1 MIVRA
6 AIFLVAVT
14 AFGWSWSAAAQDV
27 RTDASLRFVQAVPND
42 PEPDS
47 GEADEAEPEAD
58 PEPEP
63 PPPRQTR
70 PRQAVPQQPRAM
82 PPVVRPPARQ
92 AAPAPSQPSR
102 PARGA
107 QRPVAPRVLAP
118 GETNGVPPLED
129 LAATR
134 DRPLFSSTRRPPPP
148 PEEPDEAPPITE
160 AKSLNFELVGIVRS
174 TDAAYAIVRNTES
187 KQETRVPRGE
197 RFSGWTIEE
206 IGERSVVLSGEA
218 KRVRLRLYD
227 ESKAPGI
234 SIRKVGEPDDEHTAS
249 PDDDAAVDEEVEQQ
263 ASPEGRAATAEPV
276 RRRSRNDNMT
286 PAQRRKARLQQQ
298 QQQRRQQRNND
309 E

>member
-1 MIVRA
+1 MIMRA
-6 AIFLVAVT
+6 AIFLLAAT
-14 AFGWSWSAAAQDV
+14 AFGWSWSAAAQEA
-27 RTDASLRFVQAVPND
+27 RPDASLRFVQAVQND
-42 PEPDS
+42 PELDDPEVD
-47 GEADEAEPEAD
+47 EADSESEAD

-63 PPPRQTR
+63 PPPPQTR
-70 PRQAVPQQPRAM
+70 PRQPPQQPRAM
-82 PPVVRPPARQ
+82 PPIARPPARQ
-92 AAPAPSQPSR
+92 AAPAPTQPTR
-102 PARGA
+102 PVRGV

-118 GETNGVPPLED
+118 GEANGVPSLED
-129 LAATR
+129 LTATR

-148 PEEPDEAPPITE
+148 PEEPDEAPITE

-174 TDAAYAIVRNTES
+174 ADAAYAIVRNTES

-197 RFSGWTIEE
+197 RFSGWTIDE

-234 SIRKVGEPDDEHTAS
+234 SIRKVGEPDEEHTAS
-249 PDDDAAVDEEVEQQ
+249 PDDDAAVDEEVEPQ

-276 RRRSRNDNMT
+276 RRRSKNENMS
-286 PAQRRKARLQQQ
+286 PAQRRKARA

>member
-1 MIVRA
+1 MILRA
-6 AIFLVAVT
+6 AILLLAIT
-14 AFGWSWSAAAQDV
+14 ASGWSWSAAAQDV
-27 RTDASLRFVQAVPND
+27 RPAASLRFAQAAQD
-42 PEPDS
+42 DQEPDAA
-47 GEADEAEPEAD
+47 EEVDEAEPE

-82 PPVVRPPARQ
+82 PPVVRPPVRQ
-92 AAPAPSQPSR
+92 AAPAPSQP
-102 PARGA
+102 PQPVRGA

-118 GETNGVPPLED
+118 GEANGLPPLED
-129 LAATR
+129 LTATR

-174 TDAAYAIVRNTES
+174 ADAAYAIVRNTES

-197 RFSGWTIEE
+197 RFSGWTIDE

-234 SIRKVGEPDDEHTAS
+234 SIRKVGEPDNEHTAS
-249 PDDDAAVDEEVEQQ
+249 PDEDAAVDEDVEPQ

-276 RRRSRNDNMT
+276 RRRTKNENMS

-298 QQQRRQQRNND
+298 RRQQRNTD

>member
-6 AIFLVAVT
+6 VIFLLA
-14 AFGWSWSAAAQDV
+14 AAASGCSGSAAAQDV
-27 RTDASLRFVQAVPND
+27 RPGASLRFVQAVQD
-42 PEPDS
+42 EQQPDAA
-47 GEADEAEPEAD
+47 EADEEAEPEPD

-63 PPPRQTR
+63 PPPPHTR
-70 PRQAVPQQPRAM
+70 PRQAVPQKPRAM
-82 PPVVRPPARQ
+82 PPIMRLPARQ

-102 PARGA
+102 PVRAA
-107 QRPVAPRVLAP
+107 QRPAAPRVLAP
-118 GETNGVPPLED
+118 GESNGVPPLED

-134 DRPLFSSTRRPPPP
+134 ERPLFSSTRRSPPP

-174 TDAAYAIVRNTES
+174 ADAAYAIVRNTES

-197 RFSGWTIEE
+197 RFSGWTIDE
-206 IGERSVVLSGEA
+206 IGERSIVLSGEA

-234 SIRKVGEPDDEHTAS
+234 SIRKVGEPDDENTAS
-249 PDDDAAVDEEVEQQ
+249 PDDDAAVDEDVEPQ

-276 RRRSRNDNMT
+276 RRRSKNENLS
-286 PAQRRKARLQQQ
+286 PAQRRKARA
-298 QQQRRQQRNND
+298 QQQRRQQRNSD

>member
-1 MIVRA
+1 V
-6 AIFLVAVT
+6 
-14 AFGWSWSAAAQDV
+14 
-27 RTDASLRFVQAVPND
+27 
-42 PEPDS
+42 
-47 GEADEAEPEAD
+47 
-58 PEPEP
+58 
-63 PPPRQTR
+63 
-70 PRQAVPQQPRAM
+70 
-82 PPVVRPPARQ
+82 
-92 AAPAPSQPSR
+92 
-102 PARGA
+102 

-118 GETNGVPPLED
+118 GETNGVPSLED
-129 LAATR
+129 LTATR

-174 TDAAYAIVRNTES
+174 ADAAYAIVRNTES

-197 RFSGWTIEE
+197 RFSGWTIDE

-234 SIRKVGEPDDEHTAS
+234 SIRKVGEPDNAQAAS
-249 PDDDAAVDEEVEQQ
+249 PGDDAAVDEEVEPH
-263 ASPEGRAATAEPV
+263 ASPEGRAATAEPT
-276 RRRSRNDNMT
+276 RRRGRNENAS

-298 QQQRRQQRNND
+298 RRQQRNND

>member
-1 MIVRA
+1 MIMPA
-6 AIFLVAVT
+6 AIVLVA
-14 AFGWSWSAAAQDV
+14 AMSFDLSWSASAAPQDV
-27 RTDASLRFVQAVPND
+27 RPGASLRFVQAVPND
-42 PEPDS
+42 PEPDPDD
-47 GEADEAEPEAD
+47 ADEAEPD
-58 PEPEP
+58 PQP
-63 PPPRQTR
+63 PPPPHIR
-70 PRQAVPQQPRAM
+70 PRQPAPQAM
-82 PPVVRPPARQ
+82 PPVARPPARQ
-92 AAPAPSQPSR
+92 ARPSAGQPSR
-102 PARGA
+102 PVRGA

-118 GETNGVPPLED
+118 GEANGVPPLED

-148 PEEPDEAPPITE
+148 AEEPEEAPPITE
-160 AKSLNFELVGIVRS
+160 AKSLNFELVGVVRS
-174 TDAAYAIVRNTES
+174 ADAAYAIMRNTES
-187 KQETRVPRGE
+187 KQETRVPRGQ
-197 RFSGWTIEE
+197 RFSGWTIDE

-234 SIRKVGEPDDEHTAS
+234 SIRKFGEPDDEPTAA

-263 ASPEGRAATAEPV
+263 ASPEGRPATAETV

-298 QQQRRQQRNND
+298 QQQQQRRQQRNND

>member
-6 AIFLVAVT
+6 AIFLLAAT
-14 AFGWSWSAAAQDV
+14 AFAWSWSAAAQDV
-27 RTDASLRFVQAVPND
+27 RPGASLRFVQAVQND
-42 PEPDS
+42 QEPDAS
-47 GEADEAEPEAD
+47 EEVDEAEPEPD

-63 PPPRQTR
+63 PPPPQTR
-70 PRQAVPQQPRAM
+70 PRQPPQQPRAM
-82 PPVVRPPARQ
+82 PPIARPPARQ
-92 AAPAPSQPSR
+92 AAPTPSQPLR
-102 PARGA
+102 PVRAA

-118 GETNGVPPLED
+118 GEANGVPSLED

-134 DRPLFSSTRRPPPP
+134 ERPLFSSTRRPPPP

-174 TDAAYAIVRNTES
+174 ANAAYAIVRNTES

-197 RFSGWTIEE
+197 RFSGWTIDE

-218 KRVRLRLYD
+218 KRVRLRLFD

-249 PDDDAAVDEEVEQQ
+249 PDDDAAVDEEVEPQ

-276 RRRSRNDNMT
+276 RRKSRNENMS
-286 PAQRRKARLQQQ
+286 PAQRRKARA
-298 QQQRRQQRNND
+298 QQQRRQQRNSD

>member
-6 AIFLVAVT
+6 AILFFVA
-14 AFGWSWSAAAQDV
+14 AACGWWWSAAAQDV
-27 RTDASLRFVQAVPND
+27 RPGASLRVVQAMPSD
-42 PEPDS
+42 PEPDAA
-47 GEADEAEPEAD
+47 EADEDAEAEPE
-58 PEPEP
+58 P
-63 PPPRQTR
+63 PAPPQTR
-70 PRQAVPQQPRAM
+70 PRQPSQQQRAM
-82 PPVVRPPARQ
+82 PPIARPPARQ
-92 AAPAPSQPSR
+92 AAPVPSQPSR

-118 GETNGVPPLED
+118 GESNGVPPLED
-129 LAATR
+129 LSATR
-134 DRPLFSSTRRPPPP
+134 ERPLFSSTRRPPPP
-148 PEEPDEAPPITE
+148 PEEADEAPPITE

-174 TDAAYAIVRNTES
+174 ADAAYAIVRNTES

-197 RFSGWTIEE
+197 RFSGWTIDE

-234 SIRKVGEPDDEHTAS
+234 SIRKVGEPDEELTAS
-249 PDDDAAVDEEVEQQ
+249 PDDDAAVDEDVEPQ

-276 RRRSRNDNMT
+276 RRRSRNENMT
-286 PAQRRKARLQQQ
+286 PAQRRKVRL
-298 QQQRRQQRNND
+298 QQQRRQQRNSD

>member
-1 MIVRA
+1 MIMRA
-6 AIFLVAVT
+6 VIFLVMAMT
-14 AFGWSWSAAAQDV
+14 FGLSWSAAAQDA
-27 RTDASLRFVQAVPND
+27 RAGASLRFVQAVPND

-47 GEADEAEPEAD
+47 GEADEAEAEPD

-63 PPPRQTR
+63 PPPRETR

-82 PPVVRPPARQ
+82 PPVVRPPGRQ

-129 LAATR
+129 LTATR

-148 PEEPDEAPPITE
+148 PEEPDEALPITE

-174 TDAAYAIVRNTES
+174 ADAAYAIVRNMES

-197 RFSGWTIEE
+197 RFSGWTIDE

-249 PDDDAAVDEEVEQQ
+249 PDDEAAVDEEVEQQ

-276 RRRSRNDNMT
+276 RRRSRSDNMT

-298 QQQRRQQRNND
+298 RRQQRNND

>member
-1 MIVRA
+1 MILRV
-6 AIFLVAVT
+6 AISLLAIT
-14 AFGWSWSAAAQDV
+14 ASGWSWSAAAQDV
-27 RTDASLRFVQAVPND
+27 RPAASLRFAQTAQND
-42 PEPDS
+42 QEPDAA
-47 GEADEAEPEAD
+47 EEIDEAEPE

-82 PPVVRPPARQ
+82 PPVARPPVRQ
-92 AAPAPSQPSR
+92 AAPAPSQP
-102 PARGA
+102 PLPVRGA

-118 GETNGVPPLED
+118 GEANGLPPLED
-129 LAATR
+129 LTATR

-174 TDAAYAIVRNTES
+174 ADAAYAIVRNTES

-197 RFSGWTIEE
+197 RFSGWTIDE

-234 SIRKVGEPDDEHTAS
+234 SIRKVGEPDNEQIAS
-249 PDDDAAVDEEVEQQ
+249 PDDDVAVDEDVEPQ

-276 RRRSRNDNMT
+276 RRRTKNENMS

-298 QQQRRQQRNND
+298 RRQQRNTD

>member
-1 MIVRA
+1 
-6 AIFLVAVT
+6 
-14 AFGWSWSAAAQDV
+14 
-27 RTDASLRFVQAVPND
+27 
-42 PEPDS
+42 
-47 GEADEAEPEAD
+47 
-58 PEPEP
+58 
-63 PPPRQTR
+63 
-70 PRQAVPQQPRAM
+70 M
-82 PPVVRPPARQ
+82 PPVARPLARPAVSAGQ
-92 AAPAPSQPSR
+92 AAGQPSR
-102 PARGA
+102 PVRGA

-118 GETNGVPPLED
+118 GEANGVPALED

-148 PEEPDEAPPITE
+148 AEEPEEAPPITE

-174 TDAAYAIVRNTES
+174 ADAAYAIVRNTES
-187 KQETRVPRGE
+187 KQETRVPRGQ

-234 SIRKVGEPDDEHTAS
+234 SIRKFGEPDDEPTAS
-249 PDDDAAVDEEVEQQ
+249 ADDDAAVDEEVEQQ
-263 ASPEGRAATAEPV
+263 ASPEGRPATAETV

-286 PAQRRKARLQQQ
+286 PAQRRKARLQQM
-298 QQQRRQQRNND
+298 RRQQRNND

>member
-1 MIVRA
+1 V
-6 AIFLVAVT
+6 
-14 AFGWSWSAAAQDV
+14 
-27 RTDASLRFVQAVPND
+27 
-42 PEPDS
+42 
-47 GEADEAEPEAD
+47 
-58 PEPEP
+58 
-63 PPPRQTR
+63 
-70 PRQAVPQQPRAM
+70 
-82 PPVVRPPARQ
+82 
-92 AAPAPSQPSR
+92 
-102 PARGA
+102 

-118 GETNGVPPLED
+118 GEANGVPSLED
-129 LAATR
+129 LTATR

-148 PEEPDEAPPITE
+148 PEEPDEAPITE

-174 TDAAYAIVRNTES
+174 ADAAYAIVRNTES

-197 RFSGWTIEE
+197 RFSGWTIDE

-234 SIRKVGEPDDEHTAS
+234 SIRKVGEPDEEHTAS
-249 PDDDAAVDEEVEQQ
+249 PDDDAAVDEEVEPQ

-276 RRRSRNDNMT
+276 RRRSKNENMS
-286 PAQRRKARLQQQ
+286 PAQRRKARA

>member
-1 MIVRA
+1 MIVRTCV
-6 AIFLVAVT
+6 FLLAFVAC
-14 AFGWSWSAAAQDV
+14 GLSWSAAAQDV
-27 RTDASLRFVQAVPND
+27 RPGGSLRFVQAVPND
-42 PEPDS
+42 QEPDAP
-47 GEADEAEPEAD
+47 EVDEAEPEPD

-63 PPPRQTR
+63 PPPPQTR
-70 PRQAVPQQPRAM
+70 PRQPPQQPRAM
-82 PPVVRPPARQ
+82 PPIARPPARQ
-92 AAPAPSQPSR
+92 AAPTPSQPSR
-102 PARGA
+102 PVRGA

-118 GETNGVPPLED
+118 GEANGVPPLED

-148 PEEPDEAPPITE
+148 AEEPDEAPAITE

-174 TDAAYAIVRNTES
+174 ADAAFAIVRNTES

-197 RFSGWTIEE
+197 RFSGWTIDE

-234 SIRKVGEPDDEHTAS
+234 SIRKVGAPDDEHAVS
-249 PDDDAAVDEEVEQQ
+249 PDDNAAVDEEVEPQ

-276 RRRSRNDNMT
+276 RRRSKNENMS
-286 PAQRRKARLQQQ
+286 PAQRRKARM

>member
-1 MIVRA
+1 MILRA
-6 AIFLVAVT
+6 VILLLAAA

-27 RTDASLRFVQAVPND
+27 RPGASLRFVQAAQGD
-42 PEPDS
+42 QQPDATE
-47 GEADEAEPEAD
+47 GEEEAEPEPD
-58 PEPEP
+58 PEP
-63 PPPRQTR
+63 PPATR
-70 PRQAVPQQPRAM
+70 PRQPSQQPRAM
-82 PPVVRPPARQ
+82 PPIARPPARQ
-92 AAPAPSQPSR
+92 AAPVPSQPSR
-102 PARGA
+102 PVRGA

-118 GETNGVPPLED
+118 GESNGVPPLED
-129 LAATR
+129 LTATR
-134 DRPLFSSTRRPPPP
+134 ERPLFSSTRRPPPP

-174 TDAAYAIVRNTES
+174 ADVAYAIVRNTES
-187 KQETRVPRGE
+187 KQETLVPRGQ

-206 IGERSVVLSGEA
+206 VGERSVVLSGEA

-234 SIRKVGEPDDEHTAS
+234 SIRKVGEPDDENAAS
-249 PDDDAAVDEEVEQQ
+249 PQDDAAVDEDVEPQ

-276 RRRSRNDNMT
+276 RRRSKNENMT

-298 QQQRRQQRNND
+298 RRQQRNND

>member
-1 MIVRA
+1 
-6 AIFLVAVT
+6 
-14 AFGWSWSAAAQDV
+14 
-27 RTDASLRFVQAVPND
+27 
-42 PEPDS
+42 
-47 GEADEAEPEAD
+47 
-58 PEPEP
+58 
-63 PPPRQTR
+63 
-70 PRQAVPQQPRAM
+70 M
-82 PPVVRPPARQ
+82 PPVARPPARQ
-92 AAPAPSQPSR
+92 VAPVLNQPPR
-102 PARGA
+102 PVRAA
-107 QRPVAPRVLAP
+107 QRPLTARVLAP
-118 GETNGVPPLED
+118 GDANGVPPLED

-160 AKSLNFELVGIVRS
+160 AKSLNFELVGVVRS
-174 TDAAYAIVRNTES
+174 ADAAYAIVRNTES
-187 KQETRVPRGE
+187 KQETLVPRGQ

-206 IGERSVVLSGEA
+206 IGERSVVLAGEA

-234 SIRKVGEPDDEHTAS
+234 SIRKVGEPDDAEQAGAS
-249 PDDDAAVDEEVEQQ
+249 DDNAAVDEEVEPS

-298 QQQRRQQRNND
+298 RRQQRNSD

>member
-1 MIVRA
+1 MIIRA
-6 AIFLVAVT
+6 AIFLVAAMT
-14 AFGWSWSAAAQDV
+14 FGSSWGAAAQDV
-27 RTDASLRFVQAVPND
+27 RAGASLRFVQAVPNN
-42 PEPDS
+42 PEPDPD
-47 GEADEAEPEAD
+47 EADEADAEPN
-58 PEPEP
+58 PEP
-63 PPPRQTR
+63 PSPPQTR
-70 PRQAVPQQPRAM
+70 PRQPPPRAM
-82 PPVVRPPARQ
+82 PPVARPPARQ
-92 AAPAPSQPSR
+92 AGPVAGQPSR
-102 PARGA
+102 PVRAA

-118 GETNGVPPLED
+118 GEANGVPPLED

-134 DRPLFSSTRRPPPP
+134 DRPLFSSTRRPPPA
-148 PEEPDEAPPITE
+148 PEEPEEAPPITE

-174 TDAAYAIVRNTES
+174 ADAAYAIVRNTES
-187 KQETRVPRGE
+187 KQETRVPRGQ

-234 SIRKVGEPDDEHTAS
+234 SIRRVGEPDEEHTAS
-249 PDDDAAVDEEVEQQ
+249 PDDDAAVDEEVAQQ

-276 RRRSRNDNMT
+276 RRRSRNENMT

-298 QQQRRQQRNND
+298 RRQQRNND

>member
-6 AIFLVAVT
+6 VIFLLAAT

-27 RTDASLRFVQAVPND
+27 RPGASLRFVQAVQND
-42 PEPDS
+42 PEPDAA
-47 GEADEAEPEAD
+47 EADEEAESEPEPD

-63 PPPRQTR
+63 PPPPQTR
-70 PRQAVPQQPRAM
+70 PRQSPQQPRAM
-82 PPVVRPPARQ
+82 PPIARPPPRQ
-92 AAPAPSQPSR
+92 ATPAPSQPSR
-102 PARGA
+102 PVRAA
-107 QRPVAPRVLAP
+107 QRPLAPRVLAP
-118 GETNGVPPLED
+118 GEANGVPSLED

-174 TDAAYAIVRNTES
+174 ADAAFAIVRNTES

-197 RFSGWTIEE
+197 RFSGWTIDE

-234 SIRKVGEPDDEHTAS
+234 SIRRVGEPDDQHTAS
-249 PDDDAAVDEEVEQQ
+249 PDDDAAVDEEVEPQ

-276 RRRSRNDNMT
+276 RRRSKNENMS
-286 PAQRRKARLQQQ
+286 PAQRRKARA
-298 QQQRRQQRNND
+298 QQQRRQQRNSD

>member
-6 AIFLVAVT
+6 AIFLLAAT
-14 AFGWSWSAAAQDV
+14 AFAWSWSAAAQDV
-27 RTDASLRFVQAVPND
+27 RPAASLRFAQAVQNQV
-42 PEPDS
+42 EPDAS
-47 GEADEAEPEAD
+47 EEVDEAEPEPD

-63 PPPRQTR
+63 PPPPQTR
-70 PRQAVPQQPRAM
+70 PRQPPQQPRAM
-82 PPVVRPPARQ
+82 PPIARPPARQ

-102 PARGA
+102 PARAA

-118 GETNGVPPLED
+118 GEANGVPSLED

-174 TDAAYAIVRNTES
+174 ANAAYAIVRNTES

-197 RFSGWTIEE
+197 RFSGWTIDE

-234 SIRKVGEPDDEHTAS
+234 SIRKVGEPDSEHTAS
-249 PDDDAAVDEEVEQQ
+249 PDDDAAVDEEVEPQ

-276 RRRSRNDNMT
+276 RRRTKNENMS

-298 QQQRRQQRNND
+298 RRQQRNTD

>member
-1 MIVRA
+1 MISRA
-6 AIFLVAVT
+6 VIVFLAAMT
-14 AFGWSWSAAAQDV
+14 FGLPWSATAQDV
-27 RTDASLRFVQAVPND
+27 RPGASLRFVQAVQND
-42 PEPDS
+42 PEPDP
-47 GEADEAEPEAD
+47 EVDEAEPEPD

-63 PPPRQTR
+63 PPPQQTR
-70 PRQAVPQQPRAM
+70 PRQPPQPPRAM
-82 PPVVRPPARQ
+82 PPIISPPARQ
-92 AAPAPSQPSR
+92 AAPTPSQPSR
-102 PARGA
+102 PVRGA

-118 GETNGVPPLED
+118 GEANGVPPLEE

-134 DRPLFSSTRRPPPP
+134 ERPLFSSTRRPPPP
-148 PEEPDEAPPITE
+148 PEEPDETPPITE

-174 TDAAYAIVRNTES
+174 ADAAFAIVRNTES

-197 RFSGWTIEE
+197 RFSGWTIDE
-206 IGERSVVLSGEA
+206 IGERSIVLSGEA

-234 SIRKVGEPDDEHTAS
+234 SIRKVGAPDDEDAVS
-249 PDDDAAVDEEVEQQ
+249 PDDSAAVDEEVEPQ

-276 RRRSRNDNMT
+276 RRRSRNENMS
-286 PAQRRKARLQQQ
+286 PAQRRKARM

>member
-1 MIVRA
+1 
-6 AIFLVAVT
+6 
-14 AFGWSWSAAAQDV
+14 
-27 RTDASLRFVQAVPND
+27 
-42 PEPDS
+42 
-47 GEADEAEPEAD
+47 
-58 PEPEP
+58 
-63 PPPRQTR
+63 
-70 PRQAVPQQPRAM
+70 M
-82 PPVVRPPARQ
+82 P
-92 AAPAPSQPSR
+92 S
-102 PARGA
+102 
-107 QRPVAPRVLAP
+107 
-118 GETNGVPPLED
+118 LED

-174 TDAAYAIVRNTES
+174 ADAAYAIVRNTES

-197 RFSGWTIEE
+197 RFSGWTIDE

-234 SIRKVGEPDDEHTAS
+234 SIRKVGEPDDEHAAS
-249 PDDDAAVDEEVEQQ
+249 PDDDAAVDEEVEPQ

-276 RRRSRNDNMT
+276 RRRSKNENMS
-286 PAQRRKARLQQQ
+286 PAQRRKARM

>member
-1 MIVRA
+1 MIMRA
-6 AIFLVAVT
+6 ALFLLAAT
-14 AFGWSWSAAAQDV
+14 AFGWSWSAAAQEA
-27 RTDASLRFVQAVPND
+27 RPDASLRFVQAVQND
-42 PEPDS
+42 PELDDPEVD
-47 GEADEAEPEAD
+47 EADSESEAD

-63 PPPRQTR
+63 PPPPQTR
-70 PRQAVPQQPRAM
+70 PRQPPQQPRAM
-82 PPVVRPPARQ
+82 PPITRPPARQ
-92 AAPAPSQPSR
+92 AAPAPTQPTR
-102 PARGA
+102 PVRGV

-118 GETNGVPPLED
+118 GEANGVPSLED
-129 LAATR
+129 LTATR

-148 PEEPDEAPPITE
+148 PEEPDEAPITE

-174 TDAAYAIVRNTES
+174 ADAAYAIVRNTES

-197 RFSGWTIEE
+197 RFSGWTIDE

-234 SIRKVGEPDDEHTAS
+234 SIRKVGEPDEEHTAS
-249 PDDDAAVDEEVEQQ
+249 PDDDAAVDEEVEPQ

-276 RRRSRNDNMT
+276 RRRTKNENMS
-286 PAQRRKARLQQQ
+286 PAQRRKARA